1 MTTFDSA
8 LLPAELLT
16 FYCPLVPET
25 SPEADQLR
33 SHVLAWAETY
43 DLGSGDARL
52 TAKYA
57 LTAAAWS
64 THGTPHARGE
74 VALALCDY
82 NAWAWVANDL
92 ATSGRPTCEIV
103 AAFGRWER
111 VIRSPRSWPE
121 AGGLDG
127 ALANAFSRLR
137 THLTPLQW
145 ERFVAGQSQWLLAMS
160 WEAAQRETGVRDN
173 VNDYLAQR
181 FSAGGCYSAAA
192 YVDAVENIELGEHD
206 WARPDVRAAAEAAML
221 TALLDNDR
229 YSLLKDLGKPTRSRN
244 LFDALQY
251 EHPDDTP
258 AESVVRGVAVRDRV
272 MDRYLQLRTDILT
285 GASDDLAQYMTGLD
299 LIISGNID
307 FAATA
312 VRYLLP
318 DSPHT
323 VTTTDHPTTLSAD
336 TDTDTDPDTRT
347 PPYPTIA
354 WWWDR
359 LTP

>member
-1 MTTFDSA
+1 MTTLSETEA
-8 LLPAELLT
+8 LPAELLT
-16 FYCPLVPET
+16 FYCPLTPET
-25 SPEADQLR
+25 SPEADQLQ
-33 SHVLAWAETY
+33 HNALAWAQKY
-43 DLGSGDARL
+43 DLGAGDDRR

-64 THGTPHARGE
+64 ANGTPHARGQ
-74 VALALCDY
+74 VAQALCDY

-92 ATSGRPTCEIV
+92 VNSGRPTCEIV

-111 VIRSPRSWPE
+111 IIRSPRSWP
-121 AGGLDG
+121 AAVGLDA
-127 ALANAFSRLR
+127 ALADAFSRLR

-160 WEAAQRETGVRDN
+160 WEAAQRETGTRDN

-192 YVDAVENIELGEHD
+192 YIDAVENIELDEHQ

-229 YSLLKDLGKPTRSRN
+229 YSLIKDLKKPVRSRN
-244 LFDALQY
+244 LFDALQH
-251 EHPDDTP
+251 EHPGTSL
-258 AESVVRGVAVRDRV
+258 AEAVVRGVALRDRV
-272 MDRYLQLRTDILT
+272 MSRYLQLRGDILT
-285 GASDDLAQYMTGLD
+285 SASGDLVRYMGGLD
-299 LIISGNID
+299 LIISGNIS

-318 DSPHT
+318 DSAHT
-323 VTTTDHPTTLSAD
+323 VTTTDRPAD
-336 TDTDTDPDTRT
+336 DGTGELAC
-347 PPYPTIA
+347 PTIA
-354 WWWDR
+354 WWWEPY
-359 LTP
+359 TP